1 MAQGYWKVK
10 QNGKWVWKHD
20 ARIAQMLA
28 HPKCDCAVCSNKPET
43 QSTRGDEQ

>member
-20 ARIAQMLA
+20 ARIAQLLA
-28 HPKCDCAVCSNKPET
+28 HPMCDCAVCSNKTET
-43 QSTRGDEQ
+43 QSTSGDEQ